1 MLSSILNFLSQVSA
15 TGRVMLAVGAVLV
28 VTGVVALA
36 RVRRMA
42 DEVETGE
49 GAEQAQGS
57 SSGRGADERDGAEA
71 RGDEVP
77 PRRGGLYGYP
87 LTQTALGFSLAG
99 LGYHLI
105 VWALPAGL
113 TDLCCPV
120 RLWYVVPVAC
130 GIAVGG
136 AYAMERNG
144 L

>member
-1 MLSSILNFLSQVSA
+1 MLSSILNFLSQVSV

-28 VTGVVALA
+28 ITGVVALA

-42 DEVETGE
+42 DQVEEAKGE
-49 GAEQAQGS
+49 EPSPGA
-57 SSGRGADERDGAEA
+57 SGNSPLR
-71 RGDEVP
+71 
-77 PRRGGLYGYP
+77 GYP
-87 LTQTALGFSLAG
+87 LTQTAMGFSLAG

-113 TDLCCPV
+113 TDLCCPA
-120 RLWYVVPVAC
+120 RLWYIVPLACAAAVA
-130 GIAVGG
+130 G